1 MKVDQILNPFYT
13 NKLFGL
19 ANELNDLINLQ
30 KVNKFPKALLL
41 SGKKGSGKFTLVN
54 HFLNYTFDK
63 NYYNLT
69 EQTIDEKSLV
79 FQNIISG
86 SFQNII
92 YLRNDNVK
100 KTKIEDIRNLKSL
113 LYKSTLNHEPRFIII
128 DDVELLQPSSSNA
141 LLKIIEEPTSKN
153 FFILIDNKSKDL
165 LETIS
170 SRCIKNN
177 IFINQETRNMVIKS
191 IIKDNKLDNILDF
204 DNNSELTPGA
214 FLTYNNI
221 CVENKISMD
230 QDYLIKIDT
239 LLKLY
244 KKKKDIVA
252 INLSIFLT
260 DQHFYK
266 LSINQNEKVSVY
278 NDVKINIIKNINNFV
293 IYNLN
298 LSSVLNSIENKFLN
312 A

>member
-113 LYKSTLNHEPRFIII
+113 LYKSTLNDEPRFIII

>member
-298 LSSVLNSIENKFLN
+298 LSSVLNSIENKFFN

>member
-30 KVNKFPKALLL
+30 KGNKFPKALLL

-113 LYKSTLNHEPRFIII
+113 LYKSTLNDEPRFIII

-214 FLTYNNI
+214 FLTYNNV

>member
-113 LYKSTLNHEPRFIII
+113 LYKSTLNDEPRFIII

-177 IFINQETRNMVIKS
+177 IFINQETKNMVIKS